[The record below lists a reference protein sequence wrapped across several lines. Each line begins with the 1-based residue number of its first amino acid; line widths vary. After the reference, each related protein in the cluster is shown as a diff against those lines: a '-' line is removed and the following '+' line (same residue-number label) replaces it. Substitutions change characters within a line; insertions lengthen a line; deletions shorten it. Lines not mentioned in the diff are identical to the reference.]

1 MCGESDVNMAYRID
15 DLDVPSGDPFR
26 NDALE
31 RRPVVEFLTGL
42 TQRLNGPFVMALD
55 APWGSGKT
63 TLVRMLMADLQ
74 GKGFQCTYFN
84 AWKVD
89 YVTDPLVA
97 LVSSIDR
104 IDLGTEEANNVF
116 RSHLK
121 TVKKVTTLVAK
132 RGLMAATKALTLGA
146 LDLDKEYEA
155 AASEFSADAVGDIVD
170 AFNQESQ
177 LLEKFRAELE
187 LAVEQLPVAGKEPT
201 LVFFIDELDRCRPTF
216 AIELLERIKHL
227 FDIPNIVFVL
237 SIDKQQLEASTAAV
251 YGAAINAPEY
261 LRRFIDLE
269 YGIPAAQSKLFTE
282 SLIKRFGL
290 EPVFAERRSSEI
302 AHDRKNFVEFF
313 TILAN
318 ALGLSLRA
326 RERCITRLRVVMD
339 QTPSNHYL
347 EPILVALLI
356 VLRSNKPDLFT
367 KVISG
372 DAPAE
377 TVMEYLTS
385 LPNGEE
391 FRTGRHSIVIHANL
405 MAADKN
411 QERVQKREAQ
421 LRADTDNENL
431 PMEVRRRAADLLETK
446 SHFYRGMRMGFNLTP
461 VAAKIDLAA
470 MAKD

>member
-1 MCGESDVNMAYRID
+1 MTYRIN
-15 DLDVPSGDPFR
+15 DLEVPSSDPFR
-26 NDALE
+26 YDSLD
-31 RRPVVEFLTGL
+31 RRPLVDFLAGL
-42 TQRLNGPFVMALD
+42 IKRLNGPFVMALD
-55 APWGSGKT
+55 APWGSGKS
-63 TLVRMLMADLQ
+63 TLVKMLMSDLQ
-74 GKGFQCTYFN
+74 HRGSQCTYFN

-104 IDLGTEEANNVF
+104 IDLGVEAANSEF
-116 RSHLK
+116 RTHLK
-121 TVKKVTTLVAK
+121 TVKKVTTLVTK
-132 RGLMAATKALTLGA
+132 RGLMAATKAVTFGA
-146 LDLDKEYEA
+146 LDLEEEYEA
-155 AASEFSADAVGDIVD
+155 VVSELASDTVGDVVD

-187 LAVEQLPVAGKEPT
+187 LAVAQLPAAGKDPN

-251 YGAAINAPEY
+251 YGSAINAPEY

-269 YGIPAAQSKLFTE
+269 YGIPASHSKRYTE
-282 SLIKRFGL
+282 TLIKRFGL
-290 EPVFAERRSSEI
+290 EPVFAERKGSEV
-302 AHDRKNFVEFF
+302 AYDRNNFIEFF
-313 TILAN
+313 TMIAS
-318 ALGLSLRA
+318 AVGLSLQA

-339 QTPSNHYL
+339 QTPSNQYL
-347 EPILVALLI
+347 DPILVALLI

-372 DAPAE
+372 EAAAE
-377 TVMEYLTS
+377 TVMEYLSS
-385 LPNGEE
+385 LPNGGE
-391 FRTGRHSIVIHANL
+391 FKTGRARVVIHAYL
-405 MAADKN
+405 MAVDRN
-411 QERVQKREAQ
+411 QDRVQNREAQ
-421 LRADTDNENL
+421 LRADTENDKL
-431 PMEVRRRAADLLETK
+431 PEDIRRHAAELLEMK
-446 SHFYRGMRMGFNLTP
+446 QHINGGMRMGVSLAP

>member
-1 MCGESDVNMAYRID
+1 
-15 DLDVPSGDPFR
+15 
-26 NDALE
+26 
-31 RRPVVEFLTGL
+31 
-42 TQRLNGPFVMALD
+42 MALD
-55 APWGSGKT
+55 SPWGSGKT

-74 GKGFQCTYFN
+74 GRGFQCTYFN

-104 IDLGTEEANNVF
+104 IDLGAEEAASNF

-146 LDLDKEYEA
+146 LDLKEEYEA
-155 AASEFSADAVGDIVD
+155 AASELTADTVGDIVD
-170 AFNQESQ
+170 AFNQESE

-187 LAVEQLPVAGKEPT
+187 AAVTQLPAAGKEPN

-251 YGAAINAPEY
+251 YGSAINAPEY

-269 YGIPAAQSKLFTE
+269 YGIPVAHSKRYTE
-282 SLIKRFGL
+282 TLIKRFDL
-290 EPVFAERRSSEI
+290 EHIFAERKATAI
-302 AHDRKNFVEFF
+302 AHDKENFVEFF
-313 TILAN
+313 TMLAN
-318 ALGLSLRA
+318 AVGLSLRA

-347 EPILVALLI
+347 DPILVALLV

-367 KVISG
+367 KVTSG

-377 TVMEYLTS
+377 AVMKYLAS
-385 LPNGEE
+385 LPNSEE
-391 FRTGRHSIVIHANL
+391 LRTGRPGVVIHAYL
-405 MAADKN
+405 LLADRN
-411 QERVQKREAQ
+411 HDRAQQRQAQ
-421 LRADTDNENL
+421 LHKDAEDDTLSEN
-431 PMEVRRRAADLLETK
+431 VRRRAADLLEMMHHL
-446 SHFYRGMRMGFNLTP
+446 SSGMRMGISLAP

-470 MAKD
+470 MARD

>member
-1 MCGESDVNMAYRID
+1 MTYRID
-15 DLDVPSGDPFR
+15 DLEVSAEDPFR
-26 NDALE
+26 HDALD
-31 RRPVVEFLTGL
+31 RRPLVEFLSSL
-42 TQRLNGPFVMALD
+42 IKRLNGPFVMALD
-55 APWGSGKT
+55 SPWGTGKT

-104 IDLGTEEANNVF
+104 IDLGTEEAGSNF
-116 RSHLK
+116 KSHLK

-146 LDLDKEYEA
+146 LDIKEEYEA
-155 AASEFSADAVGDIVD
+155 AAAELASDTVGDIVD
-170 AFNQESQ
+170 AFNQESE

-187 LAVEQLPVAGKEPT
+187 AAVAQLPAAGKEPN

-251 YGAAINAPEY
+251 YGAAINAAEY

-269 YGIPAAQSKLFTE
+269 YGIPAANSKRYTE
-282 SLIKRFGL
+282 NLMKRFDL
-290 EPVFAERRSSEI
+290 DPVFAERKGSEVAYDRS
-302 AHDRKNFVEFF
+302 NFVEFF
-313 TILAN
+313 TLLAN
-318 ALGLSLRA
+318 AMGLSLRA

-347 EPILVALLI
+347 DPILVALLI
-356 VLRSNKPDLFT
+356 VLRSNSAALFNS
-367 KVISG
+367 VISG
-372 DAPAE
+372 EASAD
-377 TVMEYLTS
+377 TVMKFLVS
-385 LPNGEE
+385 LPGGKE
-391 FRTGRHSIVIHANL
+391 FQTGRPGIVIHAYL
-405 MAADKN
+405 LAADNDHDRAKDLDD
-411 QERVQKREAQ
+411 Q
-421 LRADTDNENL
+421 LRNDVENDKL
-431 PMEVRRRAADLLETK
+431 SEDARRRASDLLEMK
-446 SHFYRGMRMGFNLTP
+446 RHISGGMRMGVSLAP

-470 MAKD
+470 MVRE